1 MLATP
6 HLKILTAE
14 PLARTWSQ
22 DLVTS
27 LSDWPI
33 EWHLT
38 HTDRQALELASS
50 ANMNLCVLDEALPGA
65 GGLELLRSFRRLG
78 FRIPCVLVCDAAGP
92 SLLKEALSLEV
103 YSVVE
108 AVRQHELL
116 VPTVVRM
123 VRNTFPSNGYA
134 NRRSAEAGEAFN

>member
-1 MLATP
+1 MLSMS
-6 HLKILTAE
+6 HSLRILTAE
-14 PLARTWSQ
+14 PDSRTWSRE
-22 DLVTS
+22 LVTS

-38 HTDRQALELASS
+38 HTEQHARELAAS
-50 ANMNLCVLDEALPGA
+50 ADVQLCVLDQSLPGV

-78 FRIPCVLVCDAAGP
+78 FRFPCVLVCDDAVP

-108 AVRQHELL
+108 AARQRELL

-123 VRNTFPSNGYA
+123 VRNSFPSNGYA
-134 NRRSAEAGEAFN
+134 DAAFN